1 LLLHVIAVSLL
12 HRMDIFVACDG
23 YVIVVCILHGIAM
36 VILQDRAVYML

>member
-1 LLLHVIAVSLL
+1 LL

-23 YVIVVCILHGIAM
+23 YVIIVCILHGIAM